1 MKKETFDDSDH
12 NLTVTKSVS
21 MTSAIKRIAAPH
33 NREKSIQSS
42 ISERYLNQNQV
53 HQESANFND
62 PTQTNVETDQTI
74 LQQPG
79 DEEDQPSLRSPGAQ
93 KIEVYH
99 EDVGEIQ
106 IDGQS
111 TSRVSQTI

>member
-1 MKKETFDDSDH
+1 M
-12 NLTVTKSVS
+12 
-21 MTSAIKRIAAPH
+21 
-33 NREKSIQSS
+33 QSS

-62 PTQTNVETDQTI
+62 PGQALAETDQAI
-74 LQQPG
+74 LQTRG

-93 KIEVYH
+93 KIEVYQ

-106 IDGQS
+106 INAVDG
-111 TSRVSQTI
+111 SRISQTI